1 MSPTLLTPRFDAAF
15 RAALSLGLTGFEHE
29 PPPQA
34 EGIALKRAAVAITLL
49 EAQIEGADAGAD
61 EAEKP
66 PIVDASRAPAQAAF
80 VLTRRTSKL
89 RNHAGQ
95 WALPGGRLDP
105 GESPQQAAL
114 RELHEEVGLALP
126 ASAVLGCLDDYA
138 SRSGYLITPVVVWA
152 GAGARLNPNPDEVA
166 RAYRIALSQILSPQ
180 AVDFISIPES
190 DRPVVRLAINGD
202 RIHAPTAAVLYQFA
216 ELAQGRTTR
225 VHHLEQPV
233 FAWK

>member
-1 MSPTLLTPRFDAAF
+1 MSPSLLMPRCDAAF
-15 RAALSLGLTGFEHE
+15 RAALSLGLAGFEHE
-29 PPPQA
+29 APP
-34 EGIALKRAAVAITLL
+34 IAAGATLKRAAVAITLL
-49 EAQIEGADAGAD
+49 ETDAETSDRQAHP
-61 EAEKP
+61 E
-66 PIVDASRAPAQAAF
+66 AAF

-105 GESPQQAAL
+105 GETPEQAAL
-114 RELHEEVGLALP
+114 RELNEEVGLDLP
-126 ASAVLGCLDDYA
+126 RSAVLGCLDDYA

-152 GAGARLNPNPDEVA
+152 GQGAEMQPNPDEVA
-166 RAYRIALSQILSPQ
+166 RAYRIALRQILSPQ
-180 AVDFISIPES
+180 AVDFITIPES